1 MLVGRVI
8 DCQNHGPAENLRFG
22 HPAHTSRVRMR
33 RGIVTLEFLGVFPL
47 LLIFGL
53 SIAQFSMAFRLNQRV
68 VFASRYGAK
77 LAAEMPRTG
86 SVNVGNFNSTQ
97 TRSNLKAR
105 IDSWLASSGLS
116 PASEVTLEH
125 NVCGAGNGLQR
136 QLDYSTASRSVTEA
150 KLPPLPDAWHADNV
164 CYVRVTVAVPVV
176 PNVPNML
183 KTFGL
188 NWDGVTFRHSTV
200 FRMET
205 DNQPPVPQITVASQD
220 LPSGVRLA
228 NSDTSADS
236 GNDLSGTPVRLRL
249 VTSRSGSFDLTLS
262 GKSSHDAED
271 ALSKMTFKWDMPGA
285 AQGSTRG
292 ASVRMKFDAPKDS
305 TVVQKIV
312 TLTVTDS
319 CQCSSKTEVPVEL
332 TRELAPPPS
341 LDDGPT

>member
-1 MLVGRVI
+1 MWGRAATTRTE
-8 DCQNHGPAENLRFG
+8 QQFRK
-22 HPAHTSRVRMR
+22 R

-53 SIAQFSMAFRLNQRV
+53 SLAQFSMASRLNQRV

-77 LAAEMPRTG
+77 LAAEMPRVG
-86 SVNVGNFNSTQ
+86 DVNVGNFNDSQ
-97 TRSNLKAR
+97 TRGNLKSR

-116 PASEVTLEH
+116 ASSEVILEH
-125 NVCGAGNGLQR
+125 NVCGAMNPLQR
-136 QLDYSTASRSVTEA
+136 QGTRSA
-150 KLPPLPDAWHADNV
+150 ADSAPALPEAWHADNV

-188 NWDGVTFRHSTV
+188 DWSGVSFRHSTV

-205 DNQPPVPQITVASQD
+205 DNQPPEPKVTLAARD

-228 NSDTSADS
+228 QRTGADDK
-236 GNDLSGTPVRLRL
+236 NGTEPLRL
-249 VTSRSGSFDLTLS
+249 VTSRSGSFNLTLS
-262 GKSSHDAED
+262 GASSRDAED
-271 ALSKMTFKWDMPGA
+271 GVGKMAFQWNLPGA
-285 AQGSTRG
+285 AQGLTQG
-292 ASVRMKFDAPKDS
+292 ATVRMKFDAPKDS

-319 CQCSSKTEVPVEL
+319 CNCSRQAEVPIEL
-332 TRELAPPPS
+332 TRDSAPVPIP
-341 LDDGPT
+341 DDNFN

>member
-1 MLVGRVI
+1 MFAGRLFSTPRI
-8 DCQNHGPAENLRFG
+8 RRTRNGRRG
-22 HPAHTSRVRMR
+22 R

-77 LAAEMPRTG
+77 LAAEMPRVG
-86 SVNVGNFNSTQ
+86 DRNVGNFNEAR
-97 TRSNLKAR
+97 TRGNLKAR
-105 IDSWLASSGLS
+105 IDAWLAASGLS

-125 NVCGAGNGLQR
+125 NVCGAVHGLQR
-136 QLDYSTASRSVTEA
+136 QFDASVAGRTTSVA
-150 KLPPLPDAWHADNV
+150 ALPPLPEAWNADNV

-183 KTFGL
+183 KSFGL
-188 NWDGVTFRHSTV
+188 DWSGVTFRQSTV

-205 DNQPPVPQITVASQD
+205 DNQPPVPQITVSQGD
-220 LPSGVRLA
+220 LPHGVRLA
-228 NSDTSADS
+228 PSSAALEQSTKDTGSAA
-236 GNDLSGTPVRLRL
+236 PLRL
-249 VTSRSGSFDLTLS
+249 VTSRGGPFELTLS
-262 GKSSHDAED
+262 GKSSSDAED
-271 ALSKMTFKWDMPGA
+271 SLSKMSFQWSMPGA

-312 TLTVTDS
+312 TLSVTDS
-319 CQCSSKTEVPVEL
+319 CQCSRKVEVPVEL
-332 TRELAPPPS
+332 TRDPAPPPS
-341 LDDGPT
+341 LDDGPI